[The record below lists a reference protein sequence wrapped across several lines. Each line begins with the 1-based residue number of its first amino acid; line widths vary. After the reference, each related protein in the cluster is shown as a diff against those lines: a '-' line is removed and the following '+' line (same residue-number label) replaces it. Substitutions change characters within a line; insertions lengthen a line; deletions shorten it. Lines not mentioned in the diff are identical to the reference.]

1 MQKSGHLNSNSRNS
15 SALNDQ
21 ESALNPPL
29 TSRSFRLTSPKSKT
43 KIRLVS
49 PMRANM
55 QSSQNKKENYVPAA
69 TTPNFYTKKFD
80 WAKAYC
86 IWSTIYYSSLK
97 IKLNSYFSTNR
108 AVIVTNKA
116 KLFISVTYRA
126 KKLQK
131 SNFVELTVKGN

>member
-1 MQKSGHLNSNSRNS
+1 MTFLSTISLMC
-15 SALNDQ
+15 
-21 ESALNPPL
+21 NPGP
-29 TSRSFRLTSPKSKT
+29 TERSFRLTSGCT
-43 KIRLVS
+43 KVFPILPVF
-49 PMRANM
+49 
-55 QSSQNKKENYVPAA
+55 A
-69 TTPNFYTKKFD
+69 TYFFILYLAKKFD